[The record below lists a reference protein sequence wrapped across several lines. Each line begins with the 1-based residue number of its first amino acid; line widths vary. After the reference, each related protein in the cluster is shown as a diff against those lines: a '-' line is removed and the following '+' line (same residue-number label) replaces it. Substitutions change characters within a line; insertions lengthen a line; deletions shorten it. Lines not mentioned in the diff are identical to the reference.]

1 MTILRAQHLGMC
13 FGVRDAIA
21 LAQQHAREKPLT
33 VLGELV
39 HNQYVLQD
47 LHRRGVQITANPE
60 SALTSQVMI
69 SAHGASDRTK
79 AHARSLGLE
88 VLDATCPLV
97 ASAHFALRRL
107 VAKGLHPIIVGKRD
121 HVEVKGMTGD
131 LIAFDVILCAEDVQK
146 IDYKPGF
153 GIVAQTTQPI
163 EKVRSLAGLLRH
175 RFPDSKVEFID
186 TVCRPTKQRQEAAIE
201 LAQECSVVVVVGG
214 PNSNNTRELVAT
226 CGKYCSNIHHVQDAS
241 EVQAEWFD
249 AESIVGITAGTS
261 TPDLLI
267 DSVEKRIREI
277 EKSICEVQL
286 L

>member
-39 HNQYVLQD
+39 HNQFVLQD
-47 LHRRGVQITANPE
+47 LRRHGVQSSAKPE

-69 SAHGASDRTK
+69 TAHGASDKSK

-97 ASAHFALRRL
+97 ASAHAALRRL
-107 VAKGLHPIIVGKRD
+107 IEKGLHPIIVGKRD

-131 LIAFDVILCAEDVQK
+131 LTAFDVILCGEDVQK
-146 IDYKPGF
+146 ISYKPGF

-163 EKVRSLAGLLRH
+163 EKVHSLVELLRN
-175 RFPDSKVEFID
+175 RFSDSKIEFID
-186 TVCRPTKQRQEAAIE
+186 TVCRPTKQRQQAAVE
-201 LAQECSVVVVVGG
+201 LAQECSVVIVVGG
-214 PNSNNTRELVAT
+214 TKSNNTRELVAT
-226 CGKYCSNIHHVQDAS
+226 CGKYCRNIHHVQDEN
-241 EVQAEWFD
+241 EVQAEWFG
-249 AESIVGITAGTS
+249 AESIIGITAGTS

-277 EKSICEVQL
+277 EKSVCEVQL
-286 L
+286 V